1 MTPRERVRTAMQ
13 LGTPDQVPVM
23 CQLATGHTLLN
34 SGVDPIEKATTSKAT
49 AEAYW
54 RMRGLY
60 DFDGIL
66 MHKPGRSPEWLLEDT
81 KMRPC
86 PDGWEFVYPEGC
98 YVRVQ
103 RDDDPIFFPAP
114 GYEWPEIDTIDPEN
128 PLHGHF
134 SGGYLKWHL
143 WKATHHYHRVEDIP
157 EYWYGIID
165 ILKEKNR
172 EAARA
177 RSSCPEGRS
186 RLPDGTF
193 PRGEDSGPARQAGPT
208 DHSRGAEADE
218 GLYSLHGET
227 RGPFDHVLN
236 LLSAENMMI
245 ALLTDREKVHKLL
258 EWGTKSAIAW
268 SVAQIRRGCDAI
280 KISSPWVGAGLISPE
295 DYKEFVVPYE
305 TELAKAVRAE
315 GGFIYTHTCGAISD
329 RLEDMMSCGINGL
342 ECLDPPPLGNVELSD
357 AVQRTRGRIF
367 IKGNIDSVNT
377 LLNKTP
383 EGVQADVKRI
393 VETGA
398 PGGGYICSSACS
410 VAPYVKPENIQAM
423 VETARAFEY

>member
-1 MTPRERVRTAMQ
+1 MTPRERVLTAMK

-23 CQLATGHTLLN
+23 CQMATGHTLLN
-34 SGVDPIEKATTSKAT
+34 SGIDPIEKATTSAAT

-54 RMRGLY
+54 RMRNLY

-66 MHKPGRSPEWLLEDT
+66 MHKPGRTPEWLLDGT

-114 GYEWPEIDTIDPEN
+114 GYEYPDIDTIDADN
-128 PLHGHF
+128 PLEAHF
-134 SGGYLKWHL
+134 TGGYLKWHL
-143 WKATHHYHRVEDIP
+143 WKATHNYHRVEDIP

-165 ILKEKNR
+165 LLKEK
-172 EAARA
+172 
-177 RSSCPEGRS
+177 SQG
-186 RLPDGTF
+186 
-193 PRGEDSGPARQAGPT
+193 QV
-208 DHSRGAEADE
+208 
-218 GLYSLHGET
+218 SLHGET

-245 ALLTDREKVHKLL
+245 ALLTDRDKVHKLL
-258 EWGTKSAIAW
+258 EWGTRSAITW

-305 TELAKAVRAE
+305 LQLAQAVRAE
-315 GGFIYTHTCGAISD
+315 GGFIYTHTCGAIHD
-329 RLEDMMSCGINGL
+329 RLEMMMDTQINGL
-342 ECLDPPPLGNVELSD
+342 ECLDPPPLGNIDLPD
-357 AVQRTRGRIF
+357 AMRRTKGRIF

-377 LLNKTP
+377 LLNKDRA
-383 EGVQADVKRI
+383 GVRTDVKKV

-398 PGGGYICSSACS
+398 PGGGFICSSACS
-410 VAPYVKPENIQAM
+410 IAPHVKPDNIKEM
-423 VETARAFEY
+423 VEVAREYRY